1 MTKEFFM
8 EAMAGM
14 NERSKPIAR
23 VATYCG
29 IPADAR
35 SLNDRVRQTRAVL
48 SVADQLGHDWDFGD
62 VECFYDPGMITGYPG
77 GLGHLKANLLREKI
91 THLICHA
98 PDLTASAESVLGI
111 DDFLKFLEEH
121 RITLHVIPT
130 REKDGTAEDLVGEP
144 TDPSPLV
151 ETSRD
156 DQPEVDPEQFCL

>member
-1 MTKEFFM
+1 M

-29 IPADAR
+29 IKAAAR
-35 SLNDRVRQTRAVL
+35 ALNDRVRQTRAVL
-48 SVADQLGHDWDFGD
+48 SVADQLKRDWDFED
-62 VECFYDPGMITGYPG
+62 VEWFIDPRMITGYPG
-77 GLGHLKANLLREKI
+77 GLRHLKKDLLRENI

-98 PDLTASAESVLGI
+98 VDLVDSAESVLEI

-121 RITLHVIPT
+121 RITFHVIPK

-156 DQPEVDPEQFCL
+156 DQPEVDPGQLCL

>member
-14 NERSKPIAR
+14 NKRSKPIAR

-29 IPADAR
+29 VPTDTWSSAAR
-35 SLNDRVRQTRAVL
+35 FSKTCSALL
-48 SVADQLGHDWDFGD
+48 VAEQLRHYWDFED
-62 VECFYDPGMITGYPG
+62 VQSFIDPRLITGGPG
-77 GLGHLKANLLREKI
+77 GLGHLKKDLLRENI
-91 THLICHA
+91 THLICHEV
-98 PDLTASAESVLGI
+98 DLVDSAESVLEI
-111 DDFLKFLEEH
+111 DDFLKFLEEY
-121 RITLHVIPT
+121 RITIHVISK
-130 REKDGTAEDLVGEP
+130 REKDSTAEDLVGEP